1 MTTVIN
7 KNSITI
13 QRQAVKK
20 AGGFV
25 ILPLKEYDRLR
36 EQAIPT
42 YYLQGKEARELDKL
56 VEEGKREYREGKTI
70 SATSIRE
77 ALKIYGKKSNKKD

>member
-1 MTTVIN
+1 MATVLD

-13 QRQAVKK
+13 PREAVKK

-56 VEEGKREYREGKTI
+56 VEEGEKEYREGKCKEI
-70 SATSIRE
+70 
-77 ALKIYGKKSNKKD
+77 KSLADLD